1 MGWVEFSFQALVVLA
16 SFLLPALWFSYHYES
31 SLLSVVLT
39 VTLSSVRVAASH
51 EVQIRDHNGQTGPEP
66 LHNFTGCKIGHSLPE
81 GARSVAVASPG
92 RAYSLLEIMG
102 SAPLPWP
109 WLSQVCCTFQDKI
122 LIYVKCLSKL
132 QTSGTCRE
140 LACALPCPPMYPLFT
155 QCPCHSEGR
164 MVTRASEGRG
174 LALSLFPVF
183 LLLM

>member
-1 MGWVEFSFQALVVLA
+1 M
-16 SFLLPALWFSYHYES
+16 
-31 SLLSVVLT
+31 VLT

-66 LHNFTGCKIGHSLPE
+66 LHNFTDCKIGHSLPE
-81 GARSVAVASPG
+81 GARNVAVASPG

-140 LACALPCPPMYPLFT
+140 LACALPCPPMYLASGWVSCTPYPPSAPAILKAEWS
-155 QCPCHSEGR
+155 QGQARGEGWLCHC
-164 MVTRASEGRG
+164 
-174 LALSLFPVF
+174 F
-183 LLLM
+183 LCSFC